1 MFNSEGSVEYARVV
15 AKTWVDPQ
23 FREKLIDDPRAALG
37 EQGIHVPDDVAVSVH
52 PGAAQ
57 SRLELALP
65 DKPDLVEEF
74 LGRRAAAAAS
84 KPCKSDE
91 EKESLCKPTSQTRGD
106 QDDADE
112 QVRDSHGRC
121 VGGDDDA
128 SDSKKPD

>member
-112 QVRDSHGRC
+112 PAQPTHPCSSDN
-121 VGGDDDA
+121 DDA